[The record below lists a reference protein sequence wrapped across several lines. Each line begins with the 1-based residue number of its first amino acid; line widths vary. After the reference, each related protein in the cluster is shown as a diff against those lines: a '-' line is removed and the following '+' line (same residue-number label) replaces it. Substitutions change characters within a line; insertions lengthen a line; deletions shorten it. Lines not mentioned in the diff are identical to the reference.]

1 MIPTATP
8 ENHAAVIAWVEGG
21 MDPAQRQEFAAHLAT
36 CAMCQAEVAAL
47 QQRPAPRRSKVT
59 GRTLFI
65 AISAIVV
72 LSAGFALG
80 WWTWQLAHR

>member
-8 ENHAAVIAWVEGG
+8 ENHAAVVAWVEGG
-21 MDPAQRQEFAAHLAT
+21 MNPAQREEFAAHLAT

-47 QQRPAPRRSKVT
+47 RQRPQRQPKAKV
-59 GRTLFI
+59 RTLFI

-80 WWTWQLAHR
+80 WWTWHLAHR